1 MGQAGGLELLLPPL
15 IPHRTVFKPETRA
28 CQTDRCSDVPDAA
41 AGELLPHPDGLSK
54 EALSDFTTPS
64 PTTHRQ
70 VAWERDWRSSLL
82 VATIKFLF
90 TCPGPILLERGSLD
104 SVPLSPGQETGWET
118 DVLTWLLIATI
129 RKLNFLTC
137 IMVSNLRALLVFF
150 FFLLPGPLAQP
161 TLSQIPH
168 QKKGPT
174 IWP

>member
-1 MGQAGGLELLLPPL
+1 MCPMQPRGALV
-15 IPHRTVFKPETRA
+15 H
-28 CQTDRCSDVPDAA
+28 
-41 AGELLPHPDGLSK
+41 LLPHPDGLSK

-150 FFLLPGPLAQP
+150 FFFPCCQAPWHNRHCLKFHTRKKDPLYGRDF
-161 TLSQIPH
+161 IM
-168 QKKGPT
+168 KKTRLAPK
-174 IWP
+174 